1 MASNRKHRTRIH
13 LMQRLGRLR
22 QRDSQAEDR
31 LWDSMAPVGREFGS
45 PDFERL
51 MEDDHRLRQGAF
63 DPTARLLV
71 ADADDRDGLIVFFSI
86 AKRWALSLR
95 EQAALL
101 GVDPVQLSDLGSNPC
116 SAPLPPETK
125 ARLGVEARSEL
136 TRGARAELTH
146 P

>member
-1 MASNRKHRTRIH
+1 
-13 LMQRLGRLR
+13 
-22 QRDSQAEDR
+22 
-31 LWDSMAPVGREFGS
+31 
-45 PDFERL
+45 

-125 ARLGVEARSEL
+125 ARLGYICDIDDSLQILLPIPERANAWVKQPNAAPLFKGASALGFMLHGQLSDLADVAGYLRAM
-136 TRGARAELTH
+136 RGGDFS
-146 P
+146 